1 MVPGKLQY
9 NLWRRKKMTESIVE
23 KKNEAIQEHDDHEI
37 RYRIRPKRY
46 FNFDAENKEWTL
58 EVHLPGVEKSEIK
71 LRVLPNLYDLKAYR
85 GELMYSLTQYF
96 QWNIE
101 TESVKADYE
110 NGLLI
115 VSGKIRDR
123 MVDAVPIK
131 LE

>member
-1 MVPGKLQY
+1 MAPGKLQY

-23 KKNEAIQEHDDHEI
+23 KKSEAIQENVDQEI

-46 FNFDAENKEWTL
+46 FNFDAEDKEWTL

-85 GELMYSLTQYF
+85 GEVMYALTQYF
-96 QWNIE
+96 PWNIE
-101 TESVKADYE
+101 TESVKADYQ
-110 NGLLI
+110 NGLLV

-123 MVDAVPIK
+123 MADSVSIK

>member
-23 KKNEAIQEHDDHEI
+23 KKSEAIQEHDDHEI
-37 RYRIRPKRY
+37 RYRIRPKRF
-46 FNFDAENKEWTL
+46 FNFDAEDKEWTL
-58 EVHLPGVEKSEIK
+58 EVHIPGVEKSEIK

-85 GELMYSLTQYF
+85 GEVMYSLTQYF
-96 QWNIE
+96 PWNIE

-123 MVDAVPIK
+123 MAEAVPIK